1 MTYLLTGAKFRK
13 YGGHSAHVTNCRFS
27 ADKSRVIT
35 IGGGD
40 HAIFQW
46 RYLAEGVADDDDD
59 PQDGKAVVVFIS
71 SLLMG
76 RPPSTYMSLS
86 HHCTVDR

>member
-59 PQDGKAVVVFIS
+59 TQDGMAVGF
-71 SLLMG
+71 LC
-76 RPPSTYMSLS
+76 
-86 HHCTVDR
+86 H